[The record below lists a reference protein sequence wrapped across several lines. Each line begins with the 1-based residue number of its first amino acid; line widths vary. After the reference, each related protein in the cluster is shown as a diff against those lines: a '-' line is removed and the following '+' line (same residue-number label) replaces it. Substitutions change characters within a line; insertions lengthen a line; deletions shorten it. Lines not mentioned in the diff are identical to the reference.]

1 MPRAEKLIA
10 DCTRRI
16 SRGQPSDAGSIPAIS
31 TREMVET
38 LLVLEKPG
46 TSVVPGFFV
55 EWRWWESNPTC
66 VTREVLVG
74 IGLHICW
81 SRRAWIDIGATSGGG
96 PQDTGGADTKRL
108 LIRGSVGGV

>member
-55 EWRWWESNPTC
+55 EWS
-66 VTREVLVG
+66 
-74 IGLHICW
+74 
-81 SRRAWIDIGATSGGG
+81 SGGTCRTLG
-96 PQDTGGADTKRL
+96 RRFPSTDYGQL
-108 LIRGSVGGV
+108 ML